1 MLEVFLV
8 SVVYWTALLFLFVWL
23 NRRVQ
28 LLTARLAMLEGESAD
43 RKE

>member
-8 SVVYWTALLFLFVWL
+8 SVLYWLSLLLLFAWL

-28 LLTARLAMLEGESAD
+28 HLTARLAMLEGDSAD
-43 RKE
+43 KEE

>member
-8 SVVYWTALLFLFVWL
+8 SVVYWISLLLLFVWL

-28 LLTARLAMLEGESAD
+28 QLTARLEMLEGDSAD
-43 RKE
+43 REE

>member
-8 SVVYWTALLFLFVWL
+8 SVIYWTALLFLFIWL

-28 LLTARLAMLEGESAD
+28 RLTARLAVLDGD
-43 RKE
+43 RGDKEE

>member
-8 SVVYWTALLFLFVWL
+8 SVVYWTSLLLLFVWL

-28 LLTARLAMLEGESAD
+28 RLTERIAMLEGDKAD
-43 RKE
+43 REE

>member
-8 SVVYWTALLFLFVWL
+8 SVVYWTSLLLLFVWL

-28 LLTARLAMLEGESAD
+28 RLTESIAMLEGDSAD
-43 RKE
+43 REE

>member
-8 SVVYWTALLFLFVWL
+8 SVVYWASLLFLFVWL

-28 LLTARLAMLEGESAD
+28 RLTARLAMLEGNSAD
-43 RKE
+43 REE

>member
-8 SVVYWTALLFLFVWL
+8 SVVYWTSLLFLFVWL

-28 LLTARLAMLEGESAD
+28 RLTARLAMLEENTAD
-43 RKE
+43 REK